1 MHSPGINGEGELRW
15 QPANPGSPG
24 KMAVKT
30 ECVCVCVCV
39 VCLCFDIASW
49 GTRWAPV
56 CKKLGYWFV
65 GGDYLTGALHDLER
79 QLSPKNRLIQ
89 VHLEKWPLK
98 WREST
103 C

>member
-1 MHSPGINGEGELRW
+1 M
-15 QPANPGSPG
+15 
-24 KMAVKT
+24 
-30 ECVCVCVCV
+30 CVCVCVWCV
-39 VCLCFDIASW
+39 CALTLLVGERDGLQS
-49 GTRWAPV
+49 V
-56 CKKLGYWFV
+56 KKLGYWFV

-98 WREST
+98 RREST